1 MRHFIPCVPFRFLKA
16 VIAQAVGCRY
26 DVEVAFRTERFG
38 FGCVARK
45 AGVLG
50 ALRFV
55 AGRAGVH
62 IHVKMVIDYRHLP
75 EGAESVRS
83 VRNYQFALSTHAG
96 Y

>member
-1 MRHFIPCVPFRFLKA
+1 MRHFIPCISPRFLKA
-16 VIAQAVGCRY
+16 VIAQAVGCRNN
-26 DVEVAFRTERFG
+26 VKVTLRTERFG

-75 EGAESVRS
+75 VGAESVLA
-83 VRNYQFALSTHAG
+83 VLNYQFALSTRVG
-96 Y
+96 